1 MLGVDVATPTPS
13 GRKSMRAFARL
24 AALAAAVVTATSV
37 TINAADAQDW
47 PSKPVR
53 VVVPFAA
60 GGSTDRMTRLVAEE
74 LSKVFKQPFVVE
86 NRPGAGG
93 AMAAA
98 QVARTEADGYTLIA
112 GGFGPHILGPASGV
126 KSDYDPIADFTHIVM
141 MGGESYIF
149 AAHAALGVKS
159 LADVV
164 KRANEAPV
172 NIGSPGTGTLG
183 QLMVDQLRLKVGANR
198 INHVPYRGGA
208 PLQTDFI
215 GNHVSLASLPIAPM
229 LPHIATGTVVAL
241 AVSSSERNPALPA
254 VPTLKESGYPEIGGA
269 IWFWLAGPK
278 NLPQPLV
285 GRVNQE
291 VRRYLA
297 TEPVKQIFAR
307 DALMTMDSDAAAL
320 NRFIAGEIKRW
331 SAIYRE
337 LEPQK

>member
-1 MLGVDVATPTPS
+1 MRLVAIAAVALTT
-13 GRKSMRAFARL
+13 
-24 AALAAAVVTATSV
+24 ALAPTT
-37 TINAADAQDW
+37 TRAQEW
-47 PSKPVR
+47 PAKPVR
-53 VVVPFAA
+53 VVVPFPA
-60 GGSTDRMTRLVAEE
+60 GGSTDRMTRLVADE
-74 LSKVFKQPFVVE
+74 LTKVIKQQFVVE

-93 AMAAA
+93 AVGAA
-98 QVARTEADGYTLIA
+98 QVARADADGYTLMA

-126 KSDYDPIADFTHIVM
+126 KADYDPIADFTHIVM

-149 AAHAALGVKS
+149 GAHSALGVKS

-164 KRANEAPV
+164 RLARDKPV
-172 NIGSPGTGTLG
+172 NFGSPGTGTLG
-183 QLMVDQLRLKVGANR
+183 QLMVDQFRLKVGANR

-241 AVSSSERNPALPA
+241 AVSSTERNPALPA
-254 VPTLKESGYPEIGGA
+254 VPTLKEAGYPEIGGA

-278 NLPQPLV
+278 NLPDPIV
-285 GRVNQE
+285 ERVNKE

-297 TEPVKQIFAR
+297 TAPVRQIFMR
-307 DALMTMDSDAAAL
+307 DALMSMDTDAAAL

-337 LEPQK
+337 IEPKK